1 MKKVLY
7 RIIVNK
13 LVPDRIEVFSQILE
27 HEFHYTPK
35 HAEHFVKSLPR
46 ILYESH
52 NNSKLKKALNILKSA
67 NAGVTVHKL
76 VKEANFPFYI
86 EWSAYRLILKI
97 LNMALRAGTDV
108 AFVYM
113 VAGHKNEFRLGGSL
127 IGREEAIADS
137 FRLSDFIFILDE
149 RSLLFLGSATDNEG
163 LHFLIPKLRKML
175 QGIMGKDAKI
185 KFGKTI
191 FPKDGYSLPDIMR
204 CLKKNF
210 EMDEKQAKEIDPSSP
225 ESVCK
230 ENEILSAQMDAPA
243 FEPFE
248 QDALFKDAKG
258 VFFYKLL
265 DLSAETVWSGVK
277 TMRIKDQK
285 RFMLK
290 LPHNSKLVDY
300 LSGKIKTQAEI
311 RDVET
316 AWEEIGRLVAGLH
329 LEKAVIERQRNRTS
343 VVAMINRI
351 ESLPVIPAVAMQV
364 YQLSID
370 PESEIEDVQKVLS
383 TEQGLA
389 VKILKLVNSPFY
401 GLGRKVDS
409 IREGIVVLG
418 MEEIAQLAFGLSLA
432 GSFSGVG
439 IKGMID
445 PVSLRRHAVE
455 VALTGHFLCKDL
467 TDDQFKVAFT
477 ACVLHD
483 IGKLFLI
490 QNFPE
495 LYKRVMLLA
504 GEMQMPV
511 YAAEEEIFGLNHGVV
526 GGIIAKKWNLPDSL
540 VQAISF
546 HHYPPD
552 ALEYQNLA
560 AIVGF
565 SDYLNHMSFADD
577 DTHGEAEEMAVDLMN
592 KGLID
597 VLQTTLGNMSKQM
610 IADKKVQV
618 IRFLQENVT
627 ILGSI
632 SDDYTYR

>member
-1 MKKVLY
+1 MKKILY
-7 RIIVNK
+7 RIIVKN
-13 LVPDRIEVFSQILE
+13 LVPDSIEAVAQILE
-27 HEFHYTPK
+27 KEFNYTSK
-35 HAEHFVKSLPR
+35 NADDFVKSLPR

-52 NNSKLKKALNILKSA
+52 NGSKFKKALNVLKPA
-67 NAGVTVHKL
+67 NAGLTVQKL
-76 VKEANFPFYI
+76 IKEENFPFYVDR
-86 EWSAYRLILKI
+86 ATHRLILKI
-97 LNMALRAGTDV
+97 LNMTLRAGTD
-108 AFVYM
+108 ASFVYM
-113 VAGHKNEFRLGGSL
+113 VAGHENKFGLRGSL
-127 IGREEAIADS
+127 IGREEEIEDS
-137 FRLSDFIFILDE
+137 FRLSDFIFVIDE
-149 RSLLFLGSATDNEG
+149 RSLLFLGFATDNDG
-163 LHFLIPKLRKML
+163 LHFLIPKLKKTVL
-175 QGIMGKDAKI
+175 GIMGKDAEI
-185 KFGKTI
+185 KFGQAV

-204 CLKKNF
+204 YLKKNF
-210 EMDEKQAKEIDPSSP
+210 GMNKKQAKKIDASDP
-225 ESVCK
+225 EAVRN
-230 ENEILSAQMDAPA
+230 ENDILPAQVDVPA
-243 FEPFE
+243 FESFE
-248 QDALFKDAKG
+248 QDAVFKDAKG
-258 VFFYKLL
+258 GFFYKLL
-265 DLSAETVWSGVK
+265 DLSPETVWAGVK
-277 TMRIKDQK
+277 NMTIKDQK
-285 RFMLK
+285 RFMLR
-290 LPHNSKLVDY
+290 LPHDSKLVDY
-300 LSGKIKTQAEI
+300 LSGKIKSQADV

-316 AWEEIGRLVAGLH
+316 AREEIVRLAAEMH
-329 LEKAVIERQRNRTS
+329 FEKGVIERQRNRTS
-343 VVAMINRI
+343 VVAMLNRI

-370 PESEIEDVQKVLS
+370 PESETEDVQKVLS
-383 TEQGLA
+383 TDPGLA

-455 VALTGHFLCKDL
+455 VALTGRFLCEDL
-467 TDDQFKVAFT
+467 TDGDFKGAFT

-504 GEMQMPV
+504 GEMQLPV
-511 YAAEEEIFGLNHGVV
+511 YAAEEDIFGLNHGVV

-552 ALEYQNLA
+552 ASEYQELA

-565 SDYLNHMSFADD
+565 ADCLNHMSTADD
-577 DTHGEAEEMAVDLMN
+577 TPEAVENMVANLMN
-592 KGLID
+592 KGLVD
-597 VLQTTLGNMSKQM
+597 VLQTTLGNISKDM
-610 IADKKVQV
+610 IADKKAQV
-618 IRFLQENVT
+618 SRFLHESVT

-632 SDDYTYR
+632 SDE

>member
-1 MKKVLY
+1 MKKILY
-7 RIIVNK
+7 RIIVNN
-13 LVPDRIEVFSQILE
+13 LVPDSIEVFSQILE
-27 HEFHYTPK
+27 NKFNYTSK
-35 HAEHFVKSLPR
+35 KADDFVRSLPR

-52 NNSKLKKALNILKSA
+52 NGSKLKKALNILKPA
-67 NAGVTVHKL
+67 NARLSVHKL
-76 VKEANFPFYI
+76 VKEENFPFYI
-86 EWSAYRLILKI
+86 DRSTHRLILKI
-97 LNMALRAGTDV
+97 LNMTLRAGTDA

-113 VAGHKNEFRLGGSL
+113 VAGHEDEFRLPGSL
-127 IGREEAIADS
+127 IGREEKIVDS
-137 FRLSDFIFILDE
+137 FRLSDFIFIIDE
-149 RSLLFLGSATDNEG
+149 RSLLFLGFATDNEG
-163 LHFLIPKLRKML
+163 LHFLIPKLKKTV
-175 QGIMGKDAKI
+175 QGIMGKDAEI
-185 KFGKTI
+185 KFGKAV

-204 CLKKNF
+204 YLKKNF
-210 EMDEKQAKEIDPSSP
+210 GMNEKQVKKTNILNP
-225 ESVCK
+225 EPVRN
-230 ENEILSAQMDAPA
+230 ENDILPAQMDAPA
-243 FEPFE
+243 LESFE
-248 QDALFKDAKG
+248 QDAFFKDAKG
-258 VFFYKLL
+258 GFFYKLS
-265 DLSAETVWSGVK
+265 DLSPETVWAGVK
-277 TMRIKDQK
+277 NMTIKDQK

-290 LPHNSKLVDY
+290 LPYDSKLVEY
-300 LSGKIKTQAEI
+300 LSGKIKSQAEV

-316 AWEEIGRLVAGLH
+316 AREEIGRLAAGMH
-329 LEKAVIERQRNRTS
+329 FEKGVIERQRNRTS
-343 VVAMINRI
+343 VIEMLNRI

-383 TEQGLA
+383 TDQGLV

-455 VALTGHFLCKDL
+455 VALTGRFLCKDL
-467 TDDQFKVAFT
+467 MDEEFKVAFT

-495 LYKRVMLLA
+495 LYKRVMLLT
-504 GEMQMPV
+504 GQMQMPV
-511 YAAEEEIFGLNHGVV
+511 YAAEEDIFGLNHGVV
-526 GGIIAKKWNLPDSL
+526 GGVITKKWNLPDSL

-552 ALEYQNLA
+552 ASEYQKLA

-565 SDYLNHMSFADD
+565 ADYLNHMSTADD
-577 DTHGEAEEMAVDLMN
+577 TPEAMENMAANLMN

-597 VLQTTLGNMSKQM
+597 VLQTTLGNISKEM

-618 IRFLQENVT
+618 TRFLQENVT

-632 SDDYTYR
+632 SDE